1 MEDLRDEADIE
12 KRIDKI
18 QEDLRFCEKILN
30 KEARIELAKRIL
42 EDLLKE
48 VRSIPR
54 DGLSEHLKAKLTDM
68 EMRIRILY
76 HRANAL
82 LSLQEER
89 GKYNSI

>member
-1 MEDLRDEADIE
+1 VDDLRREAE
-12 KRIDKI
+12 VEERISKI

-30 KEARIELAKRIL
+30 KEARIELARRIL

-48 VRSIPR
+48 IRNIPR
-54 DGLSEHLKAKLTDM
+54 SGLSAQLKAKLTDM
-68 EMRIRILY
+68 ETRIRVLY

>member
-1 MEDLRDEADIE
+1 MDDLRREAE
-12 KRIDKI
+12 VEERISKI

-30 KEARIELAKRIL
+30 KEARIELARRIL

-48 VRSIPR
+48 IRSIPR
-54 DGLSEHLKAKLTDM
+54 SGLSAQLKAKLTSM
-68 EMRIRILY
+68 ETKIRVLY

>member
-1 MEDLRDEADIE
+1 MDDLRREAE
-12 KRIDKI
+12 VEGRISKI

-30 KEARIELAKRIL
+30 KEARIELARRIL

-48 VRSIPR
+48 IRSIPR
-54 DGLSEHLKAKLTDM
+54 SGLSAQLKAKLTDM
-68 EMRIRILY
+68 ETRIRVLY